1 MIFSNRHFLFWLLV
15 SLTAAIAFA
24 RSPIISSERS
34 RNLKQLETTP
44 LLFEYHRM
52 TTSDAEQ
59 IFYYPRRDSAWRRNF
74 AEIEKRSL
82 IKYQDEKQAIAASLV
97 GGMDY
102 RGGETLGD
110 TIWPGLDGGLY
121 LRGYRDSVEFML
133 DARIYVENHSAD
145 YPKSFDG
152 EFVEFQKE
160 ENNDGV
166 EYTSYS
172 RYRGMFAA
180 NLGFGRLML
189 ARDVFHFG
197 PGYYNNLTLN
207 QFALPYNS
215 LSFEFHVGPLS
226 VISLYADLRIFPN
239 SMSNK
244 NTNDRNLYA
253 HRYELN
259 LGNLILGMSE
269 TQILYN
275 ENKPWLF
282 VPIVPLFMEKGN
294 FSEDNNNGALAFDA
308 NYRILNT
315 ARVYTEFY
323 IDDLESPISLIEND
337 NIEAKWAWMAG
348 AQIGHDFFIRGH
360 KLEAG
365 AIAEY
370 ARVEPYVYSHFHK
383 NTAQA
388 ANLGEPLGAPNGPN
402 SQTIDF
408 AVFGRFSKR
417 INVNLR
423 NTWLRKGTDYGSAIN
438 DTTPTSNHYKLPK
451 KFLDGAKMKYSL
463 SPAVSYDGDYLFYML
478 ELTLFHDEKIY
489 TRLGIKW

>member
-1 MIFSNRHFLFWLLV
+1 MDFLNRTFNAFFVAAVLFSV
-15 SLTAAIAFA
+15 AVFA
-24 RSPIISSERS
+24 ESPIFSSERS
-34 RNLKQLETTP
+34 RNLRQLETTP
-44 LLFEYHRM
+44 LLFEYHRQTM
-52 TTSDAEQ
+52 GAGQ
-59 IFYYPRRDSAWRRNF
+59 MFYYPRRDSNWRKNY
-74 AEIEKRSL
+74 AESEKRAL
-82 IKYQDEKQAIAASLV
+82 LNYRDDKQAIAASLV
-97 GGMDY
+97 GGIDY

-133 DARIYVENHSAD
+133 DARIYVENHFAD

-166 EYTSYS
+166 EYTSYA
-172 RYRGMFAA
+172 RYRGMFAV
-180 NLGFGRLML
+180 NMGFGRLML

-207 QFALPYNS
+207 QFALPYNT
-215 LSFEFHVGPLS
+215 LSFEFHVGPLA
-226 VISLYADLRIFPN
+226 VISLYGDLRIFPN
-239 SMSNK
+239 SMSSK

-259 LGNLILGMSE
+259 LGNLVLGMSE

-282 VPIVPLFMEKGN
+282 VPVVPLFMEKGN

-308 NYRILNT
+308 NYRLFNL
-315 ARVYTEFY
+315 ARIYTEFY
-323 IDDLESPISLIEND
+323 IDDFESPISLINND

-348 AQIGHDFFIRGH
+348 MQVGRDFSLAGK

-365 AIAEY
+365 MIAEY
-370 ARVEPYVYSHFHK
+370 ARVEPYVYSHFHQ

-388 ANLGEPLGAPNGPN
+388 ANLGEPLGNPNGPN
-402 SQTIDF
+402 SQAVDF
-408 AVFGRFSKR
+408 AVYGRFAKR
-417 INVNLR
+417 FNVNIR
-423 NTWLRKGTDYGSAIN
+423 NTWLWKGSDYGSAIN
-438 DTTPTSNHYKLPK
+438 DTTPTSGHYKLPK
-451 KFLDGAKMKYSL
+451 KFLDGAKMEYSL
-463 SPAVSYDGDYLFYML
+463 SPAISYDGDYLFYSL
-478 ELTLFHDEKIY
+478 EMTLFNDEKIY
-489 TRLGIKW
+489 TRIGFKW